1 MPSGVEVAQAY
12 ITIIPSMK
20 GIQGDIA
27 KQLGAEKVGNDAGKK
42 LGDGLAKGAKSS
54 SEQLMK
60 SFDSVSDRIAFKT
73 KTGLST
79 AFSNVAST
87 VKDKM
92 SGAATAIGDRFKA
105 VGKTI
110 AGTAIGT
117 TLGNAF
123 SKVAGVA
130 RGAFDKVAS
139 VARSAFD
146 KVSGTVRGVGQFIGE
161 TWGTV
166 AGIASEKLGPIAT
179 KAQEVFGKVGSFAG
193 KAFATV
199 GKVAA
204 VGAAAAVA
212 ALGVFVKGAVD
223 SFSQYEQL
231 AGGAQQIFSG
241 MDFSKISADAQAAYK
256 TMGMSANEYLESINQ
271 TGAAF
276 KATMGDEKG
285 YETAKKGM
293 QAIADY
299 ASGTGRSVDEL
310 NEKYS
315 MITRSTSSY
324 QSIADQ
330 FSGILPATSKDFL
343 EQAQAAGYLSK
354 EYKSLTDVPISE
366 YQQAVTDM
374 LAKGTDALG
383 LTGNTAREAEHTIS
397 GSLGMMKSSWANF
410 TTELGKD
417 DADIQARTT
426 ELVDSVIAVANNV
439 GPRVIQIVTT
449 LFSQLPSIIQTEGP
463 KIGAALGSMLDSVT
477 NGGFS
482 RVVAAIKP
490 YADRVAAAASGLWE
504 RLKPLAPVVQDIG
517 GKLGGILMQALGVVT
532 AAFERVAP
540 IIASVA
546 EHALPALSSILGAV
560 SSAFSALTTALEPV
574 ASFLMDVLGA
584 AVEWIGEQIENL
596 ASLVEDAFGK
606 IADAAGAVGDFLSD
620 PLGSIKDFATG
631 AIKSFDK
638 TANDATK
645 DSKKAADATSKN
657 YGKLSSTVTTQTK
670 TAAKSGSDNIA
681 RLTRDINANTGL
693 AVTKTSTNM
702 SKLSSAVS
710 TQTGNAATSAEKNG
724 RRISDAWNKT
734 YTTKMTATADTASA
748 ERSMSSFKD
757 RWKGFAVSGKA
768 KVDTSGASKTVSD
781 WIYRNNNFVLQGTIQ
796 IRNGATTPTKGYMA
810 SGGIITHKH
819 AAGFI
824 ADHPVVVSQHIVG
837 EAGAEAVVPLTNQR
851 YVAPFAKAV
860 ASYINQPSGGGV
872 TITGNTFVVRRD
884 SDIAAIG
891 RAINQEAERRRR
903 AML

>member
-79 AFSNVAST
+79 AFSNVAAT

-92 SGAATAIGDRFKA
+92 HGAATAIGDRFKA

-110 AGTAIGT
+110 AGTALGT
-117 TLGNAF
+117 TIGNAF

-130 RGAFDKVAS
+130 KGAFDRVSSIAKG
-139 VARSAFD
+139 AFD

-161 TWGTV
+161 TWSTV
-166 AGIASEKLGPIAT
+166 AGVASEKLGPIAT

-212 ALGVFVKGAVD
+212 ALGVLVKGAVD

-231 AGGAQQIFSG
+231 WGGAEKIFDG
-241 MDFSKISADAQAAYK
+241 MDMSKVSADAQQAYK

-276 KATMGDEKG
+276 KATMGSEAG

-315 MITRSTSSY
+315 LITRSTSSY

-330 FSGILPATSKDFL
+330 FSGILPATSADFL
-343 EQAQAAGYLSK
+343 EQAKAAGYLSE
-354 EYKSLTDVPISE
+354 EYESLTDVPIAE

-383 LTGNTAREAEHTIS
+383 LTGNTAAEAEHTIS
-397 GSLGMMKSSWANF
+397 GSLGMMKGSWSNF
-410 TTELGKD
+410 VTELGKD

-449 LFSQLPSIIQTEGP
+449 LFSQLPSLIQTQGP
-463 KIGAALGSMLDSVT
+463 KIGAALGGMLDTVT

-490 YADRVAAAASGLWE
+490 YVDRVATAASGLWD

-517 GKLGGILMQALGVVT
+517 GKLGGIFMQALGLVT
-532 AAFERVAP
+532 SAFETVAP

-546 EHALPALSSILGAV
+546 EYALPALSSILGAV
-560 SSAFSALTTALEPV
+560 SSAFEALTTALEPV

-596 ASLVEDAFGK
+596 AGLVEDAFGK

-638 TANDATK
+638 TADAATK
-645 DSKKAADATSKN
+645 DSKKAADSTGKN
-657 YGKLSSTVTTQTK
+657 YGKLASSVTTQTK
-670 TAAKSGSDNIA
+670 TAATKGASNMDKLASDIGA
-681 RLTRDINANTGL
+681 KTGL
-693 AVTKTSTNM
+693 AATKTNTNM
-702 SKLSSAVS
+702 GKLSSSVS
-710 TQTGNAATSAEKNG
+710 TQTGNAATTAEKNG
-724 RRISDAWNKT
+724 KRIGDAWNRS
-734 YTTKMTATADTASA
+734 YTTKMTATASTSGAETTMSNFKNRWSGFSVHGSASVSTASA
-748 ERSMSSFKD
+748 QRTFD
-757 RWKGFAVSGKA
+757 DWK
-768 KVDTSGASKTVSD
+768 
-781 WIYRNNNFVLQGTIQ
+781 YRNNNFVLYGNIQ
-796 IRNGATTPTKGYMA
+796 IRNSATSPTKGYMA

-819 AAGFI
+819 AAGYI

-837 EAGAEAVVPLTNQR
+837 EAGAEAVIPLTNQR

-860 ASYINQPSGGGV
+860 ASYINQPTGGGV

-891 RAINQEAERRRR
+891 RAVSQETERRRR
-903 AML
+903 AQL